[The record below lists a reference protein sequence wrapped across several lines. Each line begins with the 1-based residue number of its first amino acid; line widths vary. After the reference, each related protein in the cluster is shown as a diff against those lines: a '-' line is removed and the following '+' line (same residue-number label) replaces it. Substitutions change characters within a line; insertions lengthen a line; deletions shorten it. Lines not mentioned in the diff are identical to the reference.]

1 MKPLL
6 GISACLLGQSVR
18 FNGGHCREDFL
29 VKEMAKVVDWFPVC
43 PEAEAGMGVPRETIR
58 LQQREGAVRLIGND
72 KGEDKT
78 ALIDDVA
85 TTRLEEFKTLNLC
98 GYVLKSAS
106 PSCGAWRVKLFRENG
121 VSAKDGRGHF
131 AARLMAEMPWLP
143 VEEEGRL
150 YDAALRENFLYRI
163 CALAE
168 FRTLQA
174 AGSKVADLCAFHAR
188 HKYRLMSHNQTSMRE
203 LGRLLAAN
211 DGKSHC
217 NPVLAE
223 SYLLRFSQIV
233 DKPPR
238 RSNTTNALSHMAGY
252 LTDHLDSFERQYLAD
267 LIDQYRRDMIPL
279 IVPILRIREGARKYK
294 QDYLL
299 QQFVLTGF
307 PDQLKLHNG
316 L

>member
-29 VKEMAKVVDWFPVC
+29 VKDLAKVVDWFPVC

-58 LQQREGAVRLIGND
+58 LQRSGDEVRLIGND

-78 ALIDDVA
+78 AMIDEVA
-85 TTRLEEFKTLNLC
+85 TRRLEEFKTLNLC

-106 PSCGAWRVKLFRENG
+106 PSCGAWRVKLYRENG
-121 VSAKDGRGHF
+121 MTAKDGRGRF

-168 FRTLQA
+168 FRALQA

-188 HKYRLMSHNQTSMRE
+188 HKYRLMSHNQSAMRE
-203 LGRLLAAN
+203 IGRLLATH
-211 DGKSHC
+211 DGKKTV
-217 NPVLAE
+217 NPALAE

-238 RSNTTNALSHMAGY
+238 RSNTANALTHMAGY
-252 LTDHLDSFERQYLAD
+252 LSDHLDSFERQHLAE
-267 LIDQYRRDMIPL
+267 LIDQYRRELIPL
-279 IVPILRIREGARKYK
+279 IVPILRIREGARKYQ

-299 QQFVLTGF
+299 KQFVLTGF
-307 PDQLKLHNG
+307 PDHLKLHNG